1 MFVYTLVSISTDD
14 PWLLGLIISKC
25 IILELRNTV
34 FSISILDNNTCVDIA
49 ELKYFMF
56 KVAHDSEFALRT
68 LSNETVSTKWDFS
81 GAFSFV
87 ITVVSTIG
95 KYYIHEIHTLNTL
108 CSCNMSV
115 IDIYCPQSWTCRN
128 NFKFQQY
135 RFLRDISISNKYG
148 LQGRID
154 RGYVLSCVIVPR

>member
-95 KYYIHEIHTLNTL
+95 KYYIHDMRFINWTP
-108 CSCNMSV
+108 SV
-115 IDIYCPQSWTCRN
+115 HVTC
-128 NFKFQQY
+128 
-135 RFLRDISISNKYG
+135 L
-148 LQGRID
+148 
-154 RGYVLSCVIVPR
+154 